1 MKREISIYL
10 YWYVATHDVII
21 FPNFTL
27 SLAVVIKGR
36 SENPWRT
43 RYLPVVIG
51 DRKKAPAIKHGGQQ
65 SLDEWIIIIFQF
77 SLFVPQIYFASHV
90 IYCGSGI
97 HVFLSFSSFS
107 YHFMTFCCSLRPGLL
122 PLSYTSC
129 HFSIFHIYGFH
140 LLPFHF
146 LLLHYLFR
154 LIPIIL
160 VLLFLIHILPSF
172 VFVHLLTFLFIL
184 TTTFWLLWSLTFFK
198 CLLHLDILV
207 CNTHTRLH
215 TCTHTYI
222 CIFKIVRM
230 CRHEAMLLYIST
242 YKYK

>member
-1 MKREISIYL
+1 MKKLTWLKQKKRCSFNLSIIHVKHEISTYL

-27 SLAVVIKGR
+27 SLTVVIKGR

-51 DRKKAPAIKHGGQQ
+51 DRKKSTCNKTWRPTK
-65 SLDEWIIIIFQF
+65 SWRMNYYYFSIF
-77 SLFVPQIYFASHV
+77 FVPEIYFASHV

-129 HFSIFHIYGFH
+129 HFSLFYIYGFH

-146 LLLHYLFR
+146 LLLHHLFR
-154 LIPIIL
+154 LIHVIL
-160 VLLFLIHILPSF
+160 VL
-172 VFVHLLTFLFIL
+172 VF
-184 TTTFWLLWSLTFFK
+184 S
-198 CLLHLDILV
+198 
-207 CNTHTRLH
+207 
-215 TCTHTYI
+215 
-222 CIFKIVRM
+222 
-230 CRHEAMLLYIST
+230 
-242 YKYK
+242 